1 MVLTSRQRTAL
12 HGAILAYLEHTK
24 NEETGEPMFR
34 DAVEAFRREAGVEV
48 AADDASSGKRG
59 SSAPL
64 LEKKWTAVV
73 RLQRKVMSLESE
85 IERLRADVRLKG
97 KGGASASS
105 SANGTSGDYMPPH
118 AATHALSGHRA
129 PITAVAFHPVY
140 NLMVSASEDASVK
153 IFDYESGEYERTLKG
168 HTNAVLDCAFS
179 ADGALLATCSSDL
192 AIKLW
197 DFKTFACVKTLHG
210 HDHTIS
216 GLAFCE
222 AKNTLLVS
230 CSRDKTLKVWDTE
243 TGFCVRTMTG
253 HVDWVRKVAVFG
265 GSCSDVAASC
275 SIDHTLMTWNV
286 STGQCMSTFR
296 GHEHVVEHVAFSTAS
311 ADKVLRRVGQPGSG
325 TNPNG
330 GVAGMAFTGKR
341 LGGEHLISGSRDRTI
356 RIWRAVSGICLM
368 VLSGHDNWV
377 RGVACQPNG
386 KYIVS
391 VAEDKTIK
399 AWDVEQERAVRTVQD
414 AHSHF
419 VTCVALHPSW
429 AFSPREAWIG
439 LSRCGSPNSPSLFL
453 FDIDKYLF
461 ICIRVFVKL

>member
-1 MVLTSRQRTAL
+1 
-12 HGAILAYLEHTK
+12 
-24 NEETGEPMFR
+24 MFKE
-34 DAVEAFRREAGVEV
+34 AVEAFRREAGVETEK
-48 AADDASSGKRG
+48 AADSGGAG
-59 SSAPL
+59 SRAPL

-73 RLQRKVMSLESE
+73 RLQRKVMSLENE
-85 IERLRADVRLKG
+85 VERLRADARLRG
-97 KGGASASS
+97 KGGASSAAAGS
-105 SANGTSGDYMPPH
+105 SAGASGDYLPPH

-153 IFDYESGEYERTLKG
+153 IFDYETGDYERTLKG

-216 GLAFCE
+216 GLSFCE
-222 AKNTLLVS
+222 AKATLLVS

-243 TGFCVRTMTG
+243 TGFCLRTMTG
-253 HVDWVRKVAVFG
+253 HGDWVRKVAIFG
-265 GSCSDVAASC
+265 GSGADIAASC
-275 SIDHTLMTWNV
+275 SSDHTLMTWNV
-286 STGQCMSTFR
+286 SNGQCISTFR
-296 GHEHVVEHVAFSTAS
+296 GHEHVVEHVAFSTAA
-311 ADKVLRRVGQPGSG
+311 ADKVLRRVGNPESG

-330 GVAGMAFTGKR
+330 GVNGLAFTGKR
-341 LGGEHLISGSRDRTI
+341 LGGEHLVSASRDRTI
-356 RIWRAVSGICLM
+356 RVWRAVSGICLM

-377 RGVACQPNG
+377 RAVACQPGG

-399 AWDVEQERAVRTVQD
+399 AWDVQQQRAVRTVEG

-419 VTCVALHPSW
+419 VTSLALHPKLGVL
-429 AFSPREAWIG
+429 AT
-439 LSRCGSPNSPSLFL
+439 GSVDRS
-453 FDIDKYLF
+453 
-461 ICIRVFVKL
+461 VKVWVAK